1 MHGTYRS
8 TMTND
13 YQTNTRQTINLTHTD
28 PECIGMHNSCLNQ
41 YKFARI
47 CFFAHGVMGGFIE
60 TLELNG
66 HLKTKIIHSCL
77 LLFLLFIFFYYYITK
92 IILCSLW
99 ISSFPNPGPR
109 GTLSC
114 LLCNCPSPT
123 HC

>member
-1 MHGTYRS
+1 
-8 TMTND
+8 MTND

-66 HLKTKIIHSCL
+66 HLKTKNNPFMLITVSLIYFFL
-77 LLFLLFIFFYYYITK
+77 LLHYQNYTVF
-92 IILCSLW
+92 SVD
-99 ISSFPNPGPR
+99 
-109 GTLSC
+109 
-114 LLCNCPSPT
+114 
-123 HC
+123 